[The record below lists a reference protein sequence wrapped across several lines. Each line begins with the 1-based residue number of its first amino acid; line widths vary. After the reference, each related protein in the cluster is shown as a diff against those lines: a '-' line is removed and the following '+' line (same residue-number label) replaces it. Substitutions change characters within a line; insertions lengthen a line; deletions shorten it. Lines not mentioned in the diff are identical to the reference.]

1 MLSKLISAEKR
12 VRTNGDEFY
21 VCTFSY
27 SQGEKNADTFIT
39 IGGVKVLNPKA
50 AAIRNI
56 NLVKCLFPTEDET
69 AKAYKKMLDR
79 FIKCME
85 SETKSFTTKKG
96 EVVKLSDCEFSL
108 PLVYKT
114 LPVSEVFNVSKI
126 YYADANGEQ
135 KELTQLNAVGYSRI
149 EMVVDKETGEI
160 TDYKDTNE
168 WDNDLNG
175 GTYTDVIVRNANVNL
190 SSGNYWF
197 EKRVNKPEA
206 KENVSNPVQ
215 IPENSQQTSD
225 DDDDE
230 QTLIYSSYN
239 TTVRAMSTISFQ
251 LSHRY
256 SNFQISFNQ

>member
-12 VRTNGDEFY
+12 IRTNGDEFY

-69 AKAYKKMLDR
+69 AKTYKKMLDR

-96 EVVKLSDCEFSL
+96 EVIKLSDCEFSL

-114 LPVSEVFNVSKI
+114 LPVSEVLGVSKI

-149 EMVVDKETGEI
+149 EMVVDEGTGEI
-160 TDYKDTNE
+160 TGYTDTNE
-168 WDNDLNG
+168 WDDDLNG
-175 GTYTDVIVRNANVNL
+175 GTYTDVIIRNANANIANG
-190 SSGNYWF
+190 SYWY

-206 KENVSNPVQ
+206 NESIGNPVSE
-215 IPENSQQTSD
+215 PEKNLQT
-225 DDDDE
+225 DDE
-230 QTLIYSSYN
+230 N
-239 TTVRAMSTISFQ
+239 DDE
-251 LSHRY
+251 
-256 SNFQISFNQ
+256 

>member
-39 IGGVKVLNPKA
+39 IDGVKVLNPKA

-69 AKAYKKMLDR
+69 AKTYKKMLDR

-96 EVVKLSDCEFSL
+96 EVIKLSDCEFSL

-114 LPVSEVFNVSKI
+114 LPVSEVLGVSKI

-149 EMVVDKETGEI
+149 EMVVDEGTGEI
-160 TDYKDTNE
+160 TDYTDTNE

-175 GTYTDVIVRNANVNL
+175 GTYTDVIIRNANANIANG
-190 SSGNYWF
+190 SYWY

-206 KENVSNPVQ
+206 NEIIGNPVSE
-215 IPENSQQTSD
+215 PEKNRQTD
-225 DDDDE
+225 DEDDDE
-230 QTLIYSSYN
+230 
-239 TTVRAMSTISFQ
+239 
-251 LSHRY
+251 
-256 SNFQISFNQ
+256 

>member
-27 SQGEKNADTFIT
+27 SQGEKDAATFIT
-39 IGGVKVLNPKA
+39 INGVRVLNPKA

-69 AKAYKKMLDR
+69 AKVYKKNLDR

-108 PLVYKT
+108 PLIYKT
-114 LPVSEVFNVSKI
+114 LPVNDVLKVGKV
-126 YYADANGEQ
+126 YYADGNGEQ
-135 KELTQLNAVGYSRI
+135 KELTQLNAVGYSRV
-149 EMVVDKETGEI
+149 ETVVDTETGEI
-160 TDYKDTNE
+160 VDYKDTNE
-168 WDNDLNG
+168 WDDELNG
-175 GTYTDVIVRNANVNL
+175 GTFVEVITRNANSNIAN
-190 SSGNYWF
+190 GTYWY
-197 EKRVNKPEA
+197 EKRVNQPSANES
-206 KENVSNPVQ
+206 VGNPVSE
-215 IPENSQQTSD
+215 PEKSQQPVN

-230 QTLIYSSYN
+230 
-239 TTVRAMSTISFQ
+239 
-251 LSHRY
+251 
-256 SNFQISFNQ
+256 

>member
-1 MLSKLISAEKR
+1 MYRSETPLWSCIVGLFHSNNKYKLIKEGKIMLSKLISAEKR

-27 SQGEKNADTFIT
+27 SQGAKDAPTFIT

-69 AKAYKKMLDR
+69 AKAYKKNLDR

-85 SETKSFTTKKG
+85 SDSKTFTTKKG
-96 EVVKLSDCEFSL
+96 EIVKLSDCEFSL

-114 LPVSEVFNVSKI
+114 LPVSEVLGVSKI

-135 KELTQLNAVGYSRI
+135 RELTQLNAVGYSRL
-149 EMVVDKETGEI
+149 EMIVDEKTGEI
-160 TDYKDTNE
+160 TDYKDSNE

-175 GTYTDVIVRNANVNL
+175 GTYIEVITRNANANIANG
-190 SSGNYWF
+190 SYWY

-206 KENVSNPVQ
+206 NESVSDPVQ
-215 IPENSQQTSD
+215 TPENSQQTSD

-230 QTLIYSSYN
+230 
-239 TTVRAMSTISFQ
+239 
-251 LSHRY
+251 
-256 SNFQISFNQ
+256 

>member
-1 MLSKLISAEKR
+1 MLSKLISVEKR
-12 VRTNGDEFY
+12 IRTNGDEFY

-69 AKAYKKMLDR
+69 AKAYKKTLDR

-96 EVVKLSDCEFSL
+96 EVIKLADCEFSL

-114 LPVSEVFNVSKI
+114 LPVSEVFNTSKI

-135 KELTQLNAVGYSRI
+135 KELTQLNSVGYSKI
-149 EMVVDKETGEI
+149 EVVVDENTGEI
-160 TDYKDTNE
+160 IDYKDTNE
-168 WDNDLNG
+168 WDNELNG
-175 GTYTDVIVRNANVNL
+175 GTYIEVIIRNANSNL
-190 SSGNYWF
+190 SNGTYWF
-197 EKRVNKPEA
+197 EKRVNKPGANESVA
-206 KENVSNPVQ
+206 NPVQ
-215 IPENSQQTSD
+215 NPEKSQQTD
-225 DDDDE
+225 DNDDDE
-230 QTLIYSSYN
+230 QTLIYSSCSCIA
-239 TTVRAMSTISFQ
+239 RAMSIVS
-251 LSHRY
+251 L
-256 SNFQISFNQ
+256 

>member
-1 MLSKLISAEKR
+1 MLSKLISVEKR
-12 VRTNGDEFY
+12 TRTNGDEFY

-27 SQGEKNADTFIT
+27 SQGAKDAPTFIT
-39 IGGVKVLNPKA
+39 IGGVKVLNPQA

-69 AKAYKKMLDR
+69 AKAYKKNLDR

-85 SETKSFTTKKG
+85 SDSKTFTTKKG

-114 LPVSEVFNVSKI
+114 LPVSEVLGVSKI

-135 KELTQLNAVGYSRI
+135 KELTQLNAVGYSRL
-149 EMVVDKETGEI
+149 EMIVNEKTGEI
-160 TDYKDTNE
+160 TDYKDSNE

-175 GTYTDVIVRNANVNL
+175 GTYIEVITRNANANIANG
-190 SSGNYWF
+190 SYWY

-206 KENVSNPVQ
+206 NESVGNPVSE
-215 IPENSQQTSD
+215 PKKNQQVDD

-230 QTLIYSSYN
+230 
-239 TTVRAMSTISFQ
+239 
-251 LSHRY
+251 
-256 SNFQISFNQ
+256 

>member
-1 MLSKLISAEKR
+1 MLSKLISTEKR
-12 VRTNGDEFY
+12 TRTNGDEFY

-27 SQGEKNADTFIT
+27 SQGAKDAPTFIT
-39 IGGVKVLNPKA
+39 IRGVKVLNPQA

-69 AKAYKKMLDR
+69 AKAYKKNLDR

-96 EVVKLSDCEFSL
+96 EVIKLSDCEFSL

-114 LPVSEVFNVSKI
+114 LPVSEVLGVSKI

-135 KELTQLNAVGYSRI
+135 KELTQLNAVGYSRL
-149 EMVVDKETGEI
+149 EMIVDEKTGEI
-160 TDYKDTNE
+160 VDYEDSNE

-175 GTYTDVIVRNANVNL
+175 GTYVDVITRNANANIANG
-190 SSGNYWF
+190 SYWY

-206 KENVSNPVQ
+206 NESISDPVQ
-215 IPENSQQTSD
+215 TPKNSQQTSD

-230 QTLIYSSYN
+230 
-239 TTVRAMSTISFQ
+239 
-251 LSHRY
+251 
-256 SNFQISFNQ
+256 